1 LGAKLAQDGYWED
14 QKDGIVMNTLVDDVT
29 AILAYSGIN
38 DAAAEAARIVQ
49 AAQISSPSDYAG
61 TARSMAERRAAGAPL
76 AYVIGREYFMGVELI
91 VDEGALV
98 PREETELLGNEAL
111 GALRSLDAT
120 QSKVIDMCCG
130 SGNLAC
136 AIAQHLPN
144 VRVWA
149 SDLTDGCIA
158 VTRRN
163 VAHVGVS
170 DRVTVAQGDLF
181 AGLAGFG
188 LERSV
193 DVIVCN
199 PPYISQGKLATDR
212 AVLLEHEPREA
223 FDGGPYGLSI
233 QQRVVKDALPFLRP
247 GGILLFEIG
256 LGQERQVKM
265 LFDRAK
271 AYEDVRLVSNAAG
284 EVRVVSGRKYS

>member
-1 LGAKLAQDGYWED
+1 
-14 QKDGIVMNTLVDDVT
+14 MSTLLVAVT
-29 AILAYSGIN
+29 AILENKGISG
-38 DAAAEAARIVQ
+38 AAAEAARIVE
-49 AAQISSPSDYAG
+49 AAQASTTSDLAG
-61 TARSMAERRAAGAPL
+61 AARAMAERRAAGAPL

-98 PREETELLGNEAL
+98 PREETELLGNEAI
-111 GALRSLDAT
+111 GALRSLD
-120 QSKVIDMCCG
+120 SVEPKVIDMCCG

-136 AIAQHLPN
+136 AIAHHLPT
-144 VRVWA
+144 VSVWA

-181 AGLAGFG
+181 SGLAGFG
-188 LERSV
+188 LDGSV

-284 EVRVVSGRKYS
+284 EVRVVSGRKYAV